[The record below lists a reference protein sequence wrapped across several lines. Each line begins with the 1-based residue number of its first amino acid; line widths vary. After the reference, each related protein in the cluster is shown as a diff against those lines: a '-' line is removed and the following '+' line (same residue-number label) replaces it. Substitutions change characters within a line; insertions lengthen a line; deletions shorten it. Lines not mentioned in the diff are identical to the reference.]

1 MKTTQKAITLLITAV
16 VAVVFMLGNSASA
29 QQAKA
34 KAWPVPDKDK
44 ALKAAVKLMD
54 ASVIA
59 TGKELWAKHCKSCH
73 GAKGMGDGPKG
84 ASLKTFPGDFSTAA
98 FQGSTDGELFY
109 RTDKGRDE
117 MPGYEKK
124 IADANDRWALV
135 AYMRTFKK

>member
-1 MKTTQKAITLLITAV
+1 MKTTQKAITLLITAI
-16 VAVVFMLGNSASA
+16 VAVVFVLGTSATA

-34 KAWPVPDKDK
+34 KPWPVPDKDK
-44 ALKAAVKLMD
+44 ALKPAVKLTD

-73 GAKGMGDGPKG
+73 GAKGLGDGPKAAG
-84 ASLKTFPGDFSTAA
+84 LKTFSGDFSSAA
-98 FQGSTDGELFY
+98 FQAGTDGEILY

-117 MPGYEKK
+117 MPAYEKK
-124 IADANDRWALV
+124 IPDINDRWALV

>member
-1 MKTTQKAITLLITAV
+1 MKTSQKAITLLITAV
-16 VAVVFMLGNSASA
+16 VAVVFMLGNNASA

-44 ALKAAVKLMD
+44 TMKAAVKLTD
-54 ASVIA
+54 AAVIA

-73 GAKGMGDGPKG
+73 GAKGLGDGPKG
-84 ASLKTFPGDFSTAA
+84 ASLKTFPGDFSSAA
-98 FQGSTDGELFY
+98 FQGSTDGEIFY

-117 MPGYEKK
+117 MPAYEKK